1 MQNDLRTS
9 NLYKEILRSDIDAF
23 LVTYPANVSYFCRY
37 PIDDSY
43 LLASP
48 KETFLITDFRYIE
61 EAQENI
67 KFSVRE
73 LTGSLSEDILKIVK
87 KLKIKRLGFESR
99 HLSFYEYGRITG
111 ALGEEVE
118 LVPIYDLV
126 EKLRIIKDEGE
137 IAKIEAAVKLTEET
151 FVFLKDII
159 RPGVKELDISA
170 EVNRFIRLKGAEKAS
185 FDLIV
190 ASGSRSSMPHAKTST
205 KIIQNNEPVLVDM
218 GVEISGY
225 KSDLTRMFFLG
236 KIAKNIKQAM
246 DVVFAAKRKAIKRL
260 KPGVPIKEIDKA
272 AREYIAS
279 FGWSKNFRHSVG
291 HGVGLEVHEGPH
303 ISRKN
308 NSCLKA
314 GMVFTIEPAVYFPQ
328 KFGVRLEDM
337 VLITQKGA
345 RVLNGTLNN

>member
-1 MQNDLRTS
+1 MQNDLRTN
-9 NLYKEILRSDIDAF
+9 NLSKEIMRSDIDAF
-23 LVTYPANVSYFCRY
+23 LVTCPANVSYLCRY
-37 PIDDSY
+37 PIEDSY

-67 KFSVRE
+67 KFSLSE
-73 LTGSLSEDILKIVK
+73 LTGSVSENILKIVK
-87 KLKIKRLGFESR
+87 KLKIKRLGFESSQ
-99 HLSFYEYGRITG
+99 LSFYEYGRITG

-118 LVPIYDLV
+118 LVPVYGLV
-126 EKLRIIKDEGE
+126 EKLRMIKDEGE
-137 IAKIEAAVKLTEET
+137 IAKIEAAVKLTEEA
-151 FVFLKDII
+151 FAFLKDII
-159 RPGVKELDISA
+159 RPGVKELDVSA
-170 EVNRFIRLKGAEKAS
+170 EANRFIRLKGAQKAS
-185 FDLIV
+185 FDIIV

-225 KSDLTRMFFLG
+225 KSDLTQMFFLG
-236 KIAKNIKQAM
+236 KITKNIKEATE
-246 DVVFAAKRKAIKRL
+246 VVFAAKRKAINRL
-260 KPGVPIKEIDKA
+260 KPGVPIKDIDRA
-272 AREYIAS
+272 AREYIKS
-279 FGWSKNFRHSVG
+279 FGWSKNFGHSLG

-303 ISRKN
+303 VSRKN

-328 KFGVRLEDM
+328 KFGIRLEDM

-345 RVLNGTLNN
+345 RVLNATLNN